1 MCAYLPAF
9 CSSAALLPQCQTLEF
24 PEWPRELPL
33 HCGNPAPLALA
44 AAANGTSPQYRLPDR
59 ICRDHLEPAVTIF
72 DYIVTFTTFFTVHG
86 PATMTEVDTHSLCH
100 GGGLTLEMARV
111 RETIVEHATL
121 DSQLTGDDGYSGDSK
136 SSTDDDRAC
145 MSGAPSSLLTPTASS
160 SPQLSSDTNVHDLS
174 AIEAEE
180 DPLRAEG
187 KAVPGKRGNGANL
200 HDLSA
205 IEADEKEGSGSD
217 RGDGWDIPEPR
228 TSRLD
233 ESVASV
239 PKAASVRR
247 VPELLLRCV

>member
-1 MCAYLPAF
+1 
-9 CSSAALLPQCQTLEF
+9 
-24 PEWPRELPL
+24 
-33 HCGNPAPLALA
+33 
-44 AAANGTSPQYRLPDR
+44 
-59 ICRDHLEPAVTIF
+59 
-72 DYIVTFTTFFTVHG
+72 
-86 PATMTEVDTHSLCH
+86 MTEVDTHSLCH

-121 DSQLTGDDGYSGDSK
+121 DSQLTGDDGYSGVSK

-233 ESVASV
+233 ESVGSV
-239 PKAASVRR
+239 HKAASVRR

>member
-1 MCAYLPAF
+1 
-9 CSSAALLPQCQTLEF
+9 
-24 PEWPRELPL
+24 
-33 HCGNPAPLALA
+33 
-44 AAANGTSPQYRLPDR
+44 
-59 ICRDHLEPAVTIF
+59 
-72 DYIVTFTTFFTVHG
+72 
-86 PATMTEVDTHSLCH
+86 MTEVDTHSLCH

-145 MSGAPSSLLTPTASS
+145 ISGAPSSLLT
-160 SPQLSSDTNVHDLS
+160 DMNVHDLS

-180 DPLRAEG
+180 DPLKAEG
-187 KAVPGKRGNGANL
+187 KAVPGKRDNGANL

-233 ESVASV
+233 ESVGSV

>member
-1 MCAYLPAF
+1 
-9 CSSAALLPQCQTLEF
+9 
-24 PEWPRELPL
+24 
-33 HCGNPAPLALA
+33 
-44 AAANGTSPQYRLPDR
+44 
-59 ICRDHLEPAVTIF
+59 
-72 DYIVTFTTFFTVHG
+72 
-86 PATMTEVDTHSLCH
+86 MTEVDTHSLCH

-145 MSGAPSSLLTPTASS
+145 MSGAPSSLLTATASS

-180 DPLRAEG
+180 DPLKAEG
-187 KAVPGKRGNGANL
+187 KAV
-200 HDLSA
+200 
-205 IEADEKEGSGSD
+205 SD

-233 ESVASV
+233 ESVGSV

>member
-1 MCAYLPAF
+1 
-9 CSSAALLPQCQTLEF
+9 
-24 PEWPRELPL
+24 
-33 HCGNPAPLALA
+33 
-44 AAANGTSPQYRLPDR
+44 
-59 ICRDHLEPAVTIF
+59 
-72 DYIVTFTTFFTVHG
+72 
-86 PATMTEVDTHSLCH
+86 MTEVDTYSLCH

-145 MSGAPSSLLTPTASS
+145 ISGAPSSLLTPTASS

-180 DPLRAEG
+180 DPLKAEG
-187 KAVPGKRGNGANL
+187 KAVPGKRDNGANL

-217 RGDGWDIPEPR
+217 GGDGWDIPEPR

-233 ESVASV
+233 ESVGSV